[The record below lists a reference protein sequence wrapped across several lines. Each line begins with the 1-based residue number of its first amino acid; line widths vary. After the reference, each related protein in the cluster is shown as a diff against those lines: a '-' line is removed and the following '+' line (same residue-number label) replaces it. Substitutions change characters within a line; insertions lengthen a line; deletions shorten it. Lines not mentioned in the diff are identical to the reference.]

1 MKLISSIVNILQN
14 IGRSLVV
21 NHNEPHIEQKHDR
34 HGNSY
39 WQVYD
44 FTTNKSYRFGS
55 DRDVRAWIE
64 ERYHHA

>member
-1 MKLISSIVNILQN
+1 MTIISSTVKLLKNL
-14 IGRSLVV
+14 GRSLVV
-21 NHNEPHIEQKHDR
+21 NHHEPRIERKRDR

-55 DRDVRAWIE
+55 DGDVRAWIE
-64 ERYHHA
+64 ERYHSV